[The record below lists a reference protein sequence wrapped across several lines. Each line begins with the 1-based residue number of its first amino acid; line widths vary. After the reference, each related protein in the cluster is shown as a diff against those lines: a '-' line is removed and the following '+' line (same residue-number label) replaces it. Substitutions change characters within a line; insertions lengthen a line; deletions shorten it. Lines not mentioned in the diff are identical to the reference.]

1 MNKIL
6 CYLLPVLF
14 FIACNE
20 KNKPQSEVKESGV
33 AIVIHGGAGTILKKN
48 MTKETVYNDAENGCV
63 CVYIGAGN
71 KVGWAKTSKTLKYIL
86 DTKNIN
92 VFEDRLFFSSSMDFA
107 DEYGFA
113 THDGAKEIFY
123 TAQRM
128 IQDEIVANG
137 QFACDFDG

>member
-1 MNKIL
+1 M
-6 CYLLPVLF
+6 
-14 FIACNE
+14 
-20 KNKPQSEVKESGV
+20 S
-33 AIVIHGGAGTILKKN
+33 
-48 MTKETVYNDAENGCV
+48 ETVFISANNGGIEV
-63 CVYIGAGN
+63 GIGVGN
-71 KVGWAKTSKTLKYIL
+71 KVGFAKTAKMLKYIL

-92 VFEDRLFFSSSMDFA
+92 VFEDTIFFSSSMDFA

-123 TAQRM
+123 SAQNM

>member
-1 MNKIL
+1 
-6 CYLLPVLF
+6 
-14 FIACNE
+14 
-20 KNKPQSEVKESGV
+20 
-33 AIVIHGGAGTILKKN
+33 
-48 MTKETVYNDAENGCV
+48 MTKEQVFIDADNGCV
-63 CVYIGAGN
+63 GVYIGAGN
-71 KVGWAKTSKTLKYIL
+71 KVGWSKTAKGLKYIL

-107 DEYGFA
+107 NEYGFE

-123 TAQRM
+123 SAQNM

>member
-1 MNKIL
+1 MQKMV
-6 CYLLPVLF
+6 VLVF
-14 FIACNE
+14 TSVLVTKLVE
-20 KNKPQSEVKESGV
+20 Q
-33 AIVIHGGAGTILKKN
+33 LK
-48 MTKETVYNDAENGCV
+48 TA
-63 CVYIGAGN
+63 
-71 KVGWAKTSKTLKYIL
+71 KTLKYIL

>member
-1 MNKIL
+1 MLDIQNNLKQTDSVFIDTESNK
-6 CYLLPVLF
+6 
-14 FIACNE
+14 
-20 KNKPQSEVKESGV
+20 
-33 AIVIHGGAGTILKKN
+33 TI
-48 MTKETVYNDAENGCV
+48 G
-63 CVYIGAGN
+63 VYIGAGN
-71 KVGWAKTSKTLKYIL
+71 KVGWAKTAKTLKYIL

-123 TAQRM
+123 SAQNM

>member
-1 MNKIL
+1 
-6 CYLLPVLF
+6 
-14 FIACNE
+14 
-20 KNKPQSEVKESGV
+20 
-33 AIVIHGGAGTILKKN
+33 
-48 MTKETVYNDAENGCV
+48 MTKETVFIDAENGGV
-63 CVYIGAGN
+63 GVYIGAGN
-71 KVGWAKTSKTLKYIL
+71 KVGFAKPAKMLKYIL

-92 VFEDRLFFSSSMDFA
+92 VFEDTRFFSSSMDLA

-123 TAQRM
+123 TAQNM

>member
-1 MNKIL
+1 MHGKIFQRDKKTL
-6 CYLLPVLF
+6 DF
-14 FIACNE
+14 QNE
-20 KNKPQSEVKESGV
+20 SC
-33 AIVIHGGAGTILKKN
+33 ILIIELIIREKN
-48 MTKETVYNDAENGCV
+48 MTNETVFIDAENGGV
-63 CVYIGAGN
+63 GVYIGAGN
-71 KVGWAKTSKTLKYIL
+71 KVGWAKTAKTLKYIL

-107 DEYGFA
+107 NEYGFE

>member
-1 MNKIL
+1 MGYEKRFRRLRISTNFTNK
-6 CYLLPVLF
+6 
-14 FIACNE
+14 N
-20 KNKPQSEVKESGV
+20 ND
-33 AIVIHGGAGTILKKN
+33 LKKGVDKPLFLYYIISVVN
-48 MTKETVYNDAENGCV
+48 KREKKMTNETVFIDAENGGV
-63 CVYIGAGN
+63 GVYIGAGN
-71 KVGWAKTSKTLKYIL
+71 KVGWSKTAKGLKYIL

-107 DEYGFA
+107 HEYGFA
-113 THDGAKEIFY
+113 HHDGAKHIFY